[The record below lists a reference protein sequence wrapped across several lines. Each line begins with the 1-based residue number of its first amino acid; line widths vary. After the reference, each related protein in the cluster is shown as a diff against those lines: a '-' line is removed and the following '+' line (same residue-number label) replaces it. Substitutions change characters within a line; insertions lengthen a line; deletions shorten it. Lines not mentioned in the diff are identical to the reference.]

1 MAATP
6 LERPV
11 LVDQIAVSIRDDI
24 LSGKLRPGQRI
35 MVAALAKELG
45 VSHIPVREAIRRL
58 EAESLITTVP
68 RRSTV
73 VAEVRLEELHEIYDL
88 RRLIEGDTV
97 MRAAPAYDVEDLAAI
112 DGALQRLWRAD
123 PHELDGDFWA
133 AHRAFHWAVLAPAID
148 PWRKRLLGQLWQSS
162 ERYHR
167 LFTLVFGSVADAQ
180 AEHRHL
186 AEAAHQGDPQTM
198 HELLTA
204 HLHHTESTVVAG
216 FVASLEHGRG
226 DAEPGESEEESGQR

>member
-1 MAATP
+1 VAVA

-11 LVDQIAVSIRDDI
+11 LVDQVATSIRDDI
-24 LSGKLRPGQRI
+24 LSGRLRPGQRI

-97 MRAAPAYDVEDLAAI
+97 MRAAPAYSSEDLVTI
-112 DGALQRLWRAD
+112 DEAMQRLGKAD
-123 PHELDGDFWA
+123 PRDLGSDFWA
-133 AHRAFHWAVLAPAID
+133 AHQAFHWAVLAPAID
-148 PWRKRLLGQLWQSS
+148 PWRKRMLGQLWQSS

-167 LFTLVFGSVADAQ
+167 LFTLVFGSLADAQ

-186 AEAAHQGDPQTM
+186 AEAAHLGDPQEM
-198 HELLTA
+198 NQLLTA
-204 HLHHTESTVVAG
+204 HLHRTENTVVAG
-216 FVASLEHGRG
+216 FVASLERRG
-226 DAEPGESEEESGQR
+226 KDAASGGPPGGAAS